1 VERRQLGEGGRALR
15 GSELKMRRRRVLAGA
30 AIAAVVGLGAAVAW
44 AAPATIVGQGNDTF
58 NAAAYSHD
66 GGTVAQLT
74 VTGSSHNATANANG
88 PDGKALF
95 RSNTISG
102 GNTPVNGTQY
112 LSAGSY
118 PFICTIH
125 PTTMQATL
133 NVSGTGLPRPTVDL
147 AVTSRKLS
155 KVLKKGKLAVKATT
169 TGNPAVALRA
179 ALGKRTIAT
188 GTVPAGGTTAAMKL
202 SKAGK
207 QALRG
212 KDKATVKV
220 TGSIDF
226 GAPDTA
232 KAKLK

>member
-1 VERRQLGEGGRALR
+1 
-15 GSELKMRRRRVLAGA
+15 MLAGA
-30 AIAAVVGLGAAVAW
+30 AIAAVLGLGAAIAW
-44 AAPATIVGQGNDTF
+44 AAPANIVGTGGDVFTPTS
-58 NAAAYSHD
+58 YTHE
-66 GGTVAQLT
+66 GGTLAQLT
-74 VTGSSHNATANANG
+74 VTGSTHNATANANG

-95 RSNTISG
+95 RSSTISG
-102 GNTPVNGTQY
+102 GTTPVNGTQY
-112 LSAGSY
+112 LNAGSY

-133 NVSGTGLPRPTVDL
+133 NVTGTGLPRPTVDL